1 MTAANKIHEKL
12 EKLVRMLGSD
22 NVNERE
28 NARRKIDDILA
39 RISHTTDGLRNA

>member
-1 MTAANKIHEKL
+1 VTVANKVHDKL

-28 NARRKIDDILA
+28 NARRKIDDILEHVSA
-39 RISHTTDGLRNA
+39 Q